1 LIEKRGTDYLLKA
14 IANEYGGWPILKK
27 NPAVSSSQ
35 PTKEVSI
42 LDKLIRL
49 KRIESSQL
57 FELFVSTNPKNP
69 RRNILRIMQ
78 PSWFFAT
85 EYLSNSKVIDAYK
98 NLMTTVIGFL
108 VPGVNLTK
116 EIDAIF
122 EIEVEFAKVNLLFFI
137 I

>member
-1 LIEKRGTDYLLKA
+1 
-14 IANEYGGWPILKK
+14 
-27 NPAVSSSQ
+27 
-35 PTKEVSI
+35 
-42 LDKLIRL
+42 
-49 KRIESSQL
+49 
-57 FELFVSTNPKNP
+57 
-69 RRNILRIMQ
+69 MQ

-122 EIEVEFAKVNLLFFI
+122 EIEVEFAKVYLLFFI
-137 I
+137 IVFSFC